1 MTNKSFTSAMT
12 GMAVGAIVGTAAYM
26 MSDKRSGVPQMKR
39 MKRSAD
45 RAIRN
50 AGIIIDSMSNMMR

>member
-1 MTNKSFTSAMT
+1 MTQKSFGSAMT
-12 GMAVGAIVGTAAYM
+12 GMAVGALIGTAAYM
-26 MSDKRSGVPQMKR
+26 MSDRRAAAPQMKR